1 VVEKVQAILVA
12 VAPGVPLETPFAAG
26 ARSVAVAC
34 LMRVVPALA
43 AGEVVAGKVAA
54 DTADWVEE
62 LALVSCHDHSVRSRQ
77 RDPG

>member
-1 VVEKVQAILVA
+1 MQAILAA
-12 VAPGVPLETPFAAG
+12 VVQGVSPETPFAVG

-34 LMRVVPALA
+34 LRWVVPALA

-62 LALVSCHDHSVRSRQ
+62 VAPVSCHDHSVRSRQ

>member
-26 ARSVAVAC
+26 ARSVAVAY
-34 LMRVVPALA
+34 LMQVVPALA
-43 AGEVVAGKVAA
+43 AGKVAA
-54 DTADWVEE
+54 GTADWVEE
-62 LALVSCHDHSVRSRQ
+62 VELVSCHDHSVRSRQ